1 MISLACTI
9 KPNKKVRWYEVMTI
23 KEVIKKFN
31 LDYTAAWWLPKVV
44 EPDKKV
50 QLENCYFTT
59 MMKTDRTRIAKTRYI
74 NGKVTR
80 MGFEFKNINQE
91 KQLN

>member
-1 MISLACTI
+1 
-9 KPNKKVRWYEVMTI
+9 MTI

-50 QLENCYFTT
+50 QLENCYFYYYDE
-59 MMKTDRTRIAKTRYI
+59 DRIEQELRRLGYI
-74 NGKVTR
+74 N
-80 MGFEFKNINQE
+80 
-91 KQLN
+91 

>member
-9 KPNKKVRWYEVMTI
+9 KPNKKVRWHEVMTI

-50 QLENCYFTT
+50 QLENCYFYYYDE
-59 MMKTDRTRIAKTRYI
+59 DRIEQELRRLGYI
-74 NGKVTR
+74 NRQGDKD
-80 MGFEFKNINQE
+80 GF
-91 KQLN
+91 